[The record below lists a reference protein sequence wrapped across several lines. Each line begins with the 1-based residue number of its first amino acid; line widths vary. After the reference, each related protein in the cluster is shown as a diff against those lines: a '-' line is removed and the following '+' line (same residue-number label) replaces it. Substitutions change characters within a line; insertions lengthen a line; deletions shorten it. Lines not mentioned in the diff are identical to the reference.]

1 MDDNVMRKYT
11 TRSDEARHYVQ
22 YDQGEHLIFYRKIAK
37 DFIFQIFSG
46 QARTDGFAHFFFR
59 EDIVSNIQLLLM
71 PVSFIEC

>member
-37 DFIFQIFSG
+37 DFIFNLFLIRRGPMALYTSSPERISCRIFSC
-46 QARTDGFAHFFFR
+46 F
-59 EDIVSNIQLLLM
+59 
-71 PVSFIEC
+71 

>member
-22 YDQGEHLIFYRKIAK
+22 YDQGEHLIFQWKIAK
-37 DFIFQIFSG
+37 DFMFNFLSG

-71 PVSFIEC
+71 PVSFIE